1 MGIKS
6 VFQRIIDHGMKGKL
20 SRTERSN
27 YLKDDY
33 EDVEELEDDYD
44 EVEDLEEDKE
54 DRDRFEAFDGNQD
67 NEYNLEEGEEY
78 ELVEIEFLPEKMIC
92 PDCGGITLEG
102 LDFCDKCG
110 GYLKSV

>member
-33 EDVEELEDDYD
+33 